1 MLVGGGRPA
10 FGLAS
15 LGRVMMVRRR
25 GSRGAGDERNALV
38 PVESGGGDGSPR
50 VTPDE
55 EGSNTRNEESVAEWS
70 ES

>member
-1 MLVGGGRPA
+1 
-10 FGLAS
+10 
-15 LGRVMMVRRR
+15 MVRRR

-38 PVESGGGDGSPR
+38 PAESGGGDGSPR